1 MGDFMKKFI
10 NNIKKYFKY
19 AVYSARADLK
29 SEVEGSYLN
38 WIWWILDPLCFMLI
52 YIFVAS
58 VVFKA
63 TEPYFP
69 VFIFVGLTVWDFFNR
84 IVNGSVKIVSSNRGI
99 VTKIYIP
106 KYILVLQ
113 KTFVYLFKMGISWI
127 LVFGLMIVF
136 RVPLSIHFLWF
147 IPLLVIFYLVTFG
160 LGCILLHYG
169 IFVEDLSNITSLALR
184 FVFYLSGIFYHIG
197 TRVPHPYNTI
207 LLRFNPVA
215 FIINSYR
222 NILIYDKMP
231 SLVMMGAWFVAG
243 IILTAI
249 GVHIIHKY
257 ENSYAK
263 VI

>member
-1 MGDFMKKFI
+1 MKRFL

-29 SEVEGSYLN
+29 SEVAGSYLN
-38 WIWWILDPLCFMLI
+38 WLWWILDPLCFMMI
-52 YIFVAS
+52 YIFVAG
-58 VVFKA
+58 VVFKSS
-63 TEPYFP
+63 EPYFP
-69 VFIFVGLTVWDFFNR
+69 VFIFVGLTVWDFFNKT
-84 IVNGSVKIVSSNRGI
+84 VNASVKIVSNNRAI

-106 KYILVLQ
+106 KYILILQ
-113 KTFVYLFKMGISWI
+113 KSFVNLFKMFISWL
-127 LVFGLMIVF
+127 LVFALMIIF
-136 RVPLSIHFLWF
+136 KVPFTMTFLWF
-147 IPLLVIFYLVTFG
+147 FPLLLIIYLVTFG
-160 LGCILLHYG
+160 ISCILLHYG
-169 IFVEDLSNITSLALR
+169 IFVEDLANVTSLTLR
-184 FVFYLSGIFYHIG
+184 LVFYLSGIFYHIG
-197 TRVPHPYNTI
+197 TRVPQPYNTI